1 MTSILHAPPNRDASS
16 VSAETRSSSTK
27 PTELRSAPL
36 PSARL
41 SRIHGRDFS
50 NVRVHSN
57 ASSGPI
63 IQRKCACGG
72 EVTGDGE
79 CAECRKK
86 RLQTKLAVGSAN
98 DSFEREAD
106 RIAEHVISGPSH
118 AQAPESHSSIAV
130 QRVANSSD
138 SGMKDAPSSVN
149 RVLQDPGRA
158 LDTPV
163 RRDMENRFG
172 HDFSHVRVHT
182 GNAADTAAR
191 DVNARAYTTGHNMV
205 FADGEYSPSEISG
218 RRLIAHELTHVLQ
231 QSGSKDRPFL
241 QRSAKVAGCGFLNL
255 AGSITGIGSAA
266 HVQIQAYLAAKG
278 ITPEFFIPR
287 ATKLSPGWG
296 CRKEGTEPG
305 FADLAKPGPLGYDL
319 AEIKP
324 VTMGGRARAKIEV
337 AHYRRRAA
345 QSMQRL
351 FKTGS
356 CGRRPAGF
364 DDIAFG
370 TRIGATPVTGFSMIS
385 GALMGDETIG
395 PFSGDPSLT
404 LKAKEISAGAVCYW
418 CTKGQSQQ
426 QPPAKPPGPN
436 VGFGIS
442 IGGSS
447 GGAYNA
453 GVGVSIMSDS
463 TAYGTAGA
471 GISYK
476 SDTKAAGAVGAG
488 ASIESDS
495 IAAGAAGAGASKDTQ
510 SIGAGVAG
518 AGASEGS
525 VSAAA
530 GAAGAGTSTDSATA
544 GAGVAGQ
551 GSVKDSAVA
560 GAGSTGSGKIE
571 NVQGT
576 GTGSPGKPIDAKD
589 TEGGGKSPTP
599 KSETAEGKP
608 GDKPTGHDEKAGEG
622 VSSKG
627 EKTGVA
633 AGTTGGSKPGDGPAK
648 DEATEKGSGSSSGS
662 GHGGSTESAAAKGA
676 QGAKEAGPD
685 PGTGTESSGQK
696 SGASGTKTDSTAKG
710 PGDVAKVAGLGVA
723 PVVGFPSTEADRK
736 KAAEESV
743 KVAQLLSK
751 AAPAQIA
758 LFRYVAQSSPNGQ
771 YVVPA
776 SQWVD
781 TMMKA
786 VEGLSEAD
794 IEYLKSLNWTPGHL
808 SAEELRKKVLE
819 VLKEKKPP
827 STGGAS
833 KDAAADA
840 DHKEAKKGKGDGG
853 SGAAGKGSGSGGGA
867 KGSEKGPA
875 LSPYRKGR
883 KYTGDISAVNDA
895 GFQIQPDDKQITMK
909 TKVGTKVTLE
919 VRWLADSGMDRALA
933 EYEVVAGPTV
943 DHDPNSEKQFWRF
956 DLKSTNT
963 DPIVLSPE
971 GAAKATVLPAH
982 APASYYMIKKK

>member
-1 MTSILHAPPNRDASS
+1 M
-16 VSAETRSSSTK
+16 
-27 PTELRSAPL
+27 PTGSG
-36 PSARL
+36 
-41 SRIHGRDFS
+41 HDFS
-50 NVRVHSN
+50 NVRVHSSS
-57 ASSGPI
+57 SSGPI

-72 EVTGDGE
+72 EITADGE
-79 CAECRKK
+79 CSECRKK
-86 RLQTKLAVGSAN
+86 RLQKKLAVGSAD

-106 RIAEHVISGPSH
+106 RIAEEVISGPPH
-118 AQAPESHSSIAV
+118 GQMPQSHSGIAV

-138 SGMKDAPSSVN
+138 GGMKNAPSSVN
-149 RVLQDPGRA
+149 RVLQDTGRP
-158 LDTPV
+158 LDAPV

-182 GNAADTAAR
+182 GSAADDAAR
-191 DVNARAYTTGHNMV
+191 DVNARAYTTGRNMV
-205 FADGEYSPSEISG
+205 FADGEYSPSAASG

-231 QSGSKDRPFL
+231 QSGAGDRPFL
-241 QRSAKVAGCGFLNL
+241 QRSAKVAGCGLLNL

-266 HVQIQAYLAAKG
+266 HIQIQAYLAAKG

-305 FADLAKPGPLGYDL
+305 FADLAKPSPLGYDL

-337 AHYRRRAA
+337 AHYRRRAT

-356 CGRRPAGF
+356 CGRRPTGF

-385 GALMGDETIG
+385 GALTGDETIG

-404 LKAKEISAGAVCYW
+404 LKAKEVGPGAVCYW

-436 VGFGIS
+436 VGLGVS

-495 IAAGAAGAGASKDTQ
+495 IAAGAAGAGATKDTQ

-544 GAGVAGQ
+544 GAGVAGK

-571 NVQGT
+571 NVQGS
-576 GTGSPGKPIDAKD
+576 GTGSPGKPVDAKD

-608 GDKPTGHDEKAGEG
+608 GDKPTGRDDKAGEG

-627 EKTGVA
+627 DKTGVA
-633 AGTTGGSKPGDGPAK
+633 AGTAGGSKPGDSPAK
-648 DEATEKGSGSSSGS
+648 EDTPEKSGEGSSGS
-662 GHGGSTESAAAKGA
+662 GHGGSSEGAAAKGA
-676 QGAKEAGPD
+676 QGAKEAGSD
-685 PGTGTESSGQK
+685 PGTGTESSGGQK
-696 SGASGTKTDSTAKG
+696 GDASGTKADSTAKG
-710 PGDVAKVAGLGVA
+710 SSVAKVAGLGVA
-723 PVVGFPSTEADRK
+723 PVVGFPSSEGDRK

-751 AAPAQIA
+751 ASPAQIA

-776 SQWVD
+776 SQWVE
-781 TMMKA
+781 TMMRA
-786 VEGLSEAD
+786 VEGLSEED
-794 IEYLKSLNWTPGHL
+794 IQYLQSLNWTPGHL

-819 VLKEKKPP
+819 VLKDKKPP

-833 KDAAADA
+833 KDASADA
-840 DHKEAKKGKGDGG
+840 ARKEAAKGKGDGG
-853 SGAAGKGSGSGGGA
+853 SGAAGKGSGTGGGA
-867 KGSEKGPA
+867 KGSEKGPT
-875 LSPYRKGR
+875 LSPYRQGR
-883 KYTGDISAVNDA
+883 KYTGDISAVDDA

-909 TKVGTKVTLE
+909 TRVGTKVTLE
-919 VRWLADSGMDRALA
+919 IRWLSSGGMDRALA
-933 EYEVVAGPTV
+933 EYEIVAGPTV
-943 DHDPNSEKQFWRF
+943 DHDPNSQKQFWRF